1 MENYV
6 PSDFD
11 KSMLDVMIEAGAVQ
25 FWIAIAIGML
35 LIGLL
40 VMILESN
47 NTKIEKFKKYVS
59 ESIEE
64 IFGED
69 K

>member
-6 PSDFD
+6 PAEFN
-11 KSMLDVMIEAGAVQ
+11 KSVWEVIVEAGAIQ

-35 LIGLL
+35 FIGLL
-40 VMILESN
+40 VIILESKN
-47 NTKIEKFKKYVS
+47 EKVEKVKKYIG

-64 IFGED
+64 IFGD

>member
-1 MENYV
+1 MNNYV
-6 PSDFD
+6 PEDFNM
-11 KSMLDVMIEAGAVQ
+11 SILDVMLEAGAVQ
-25 FWIAIAIGML
+25 FWIVIAIGML

-40 VMILESN
+40 VMILESK

>member
-1 MENYV
+1 MNNYV
-6 PSDFD
+6 PADFD
-11 KSMLDVMIEAGAVQ
+11 KSILDVMIEAGAVR

-40 VMILESN
+40 VMILESK

>member
-1 MENYV
+1 MNNYV
-6 PSDFD
+6 REDFNM
-11 KSMLDVMIEAGAVQ
+11 SILDVMLEAGAIQ
-25 FWIAIAIGML
+25 FWIAFCIGL
-35 LIGLL
+35 LFIGLL
-40 VMILESN
+40 VMILESK

>member
-6 PSDFD
+6 PAEFN
-11 KSMLDVMIEAGAVQ
+11 KSILDIIIESGAIQ

-47 NTKIEKFKKYVS
+47 NPKIEKFKSYVN

-64 IFGED
+64 IFGD

>member
-1 MENYV
+1 MNNYV
-6 PSDFD
+6 PADFD
-11 KSMLDVMIEAGAVQ
+11 KSILDVMIESGAVQ

-40 VMILESN
+40 VMILESK

>member
-6 PSDFD
+6 PAEFN
-11 KSMLDVMIEAGAVQ
+11 KSILDIMIESGAIQ
-25 FWIAIAIGML
+25 FWIAIAIGMM

-40 VMILESN
+40 VIILESDN
-47 NTKIEKFKKYVS
+47 KKITKIKDYVR

-64 IFGED
+64 IFGE
-69 K
+69 

>member
-1 MENYV
+1 MNNYV

-11 KSMLDVMIEAGAVQ
+11 KSILDVMIEAGAVQ

-40 VMILESN
+40 VMFLECN
-47 NTKIEKFKKYVS
+47 NPKIEKIKKYIS
-59 ESIEE
+59 ESLEE
-64 IFGED
+64 IFGE
-69 K
+69 

>member
-1 MENYV
+1 MNNYV
-6 PSDFD
+6 PSDFNM
-11 KSMLDVMIEAGAVQ
+11 SIWDVIIEAGAIQ

-35 LIGLL
+35 FIGLL
-40 VMILESN
+40 VMILESK

-59 ESIEE
+59 ESIED

>member
-1 MENYV
+1 MNNYV

-11 KSMLDVMIEAGAVQ
+11 KSILDVMIEAGAIQ
-25 FWIAIAIGML
+25 FWIAFCIGLL

>member
-1 MENYV
+1 MNNYV

-11 KSMLDVMIEAGAVQ
+11 KSVLDVMIEAGAVQ

-40 VMILESN
+40 VMILESKN
-47 NTKIEKFKKYVS
+47 EKIEKVKKYIS
-59 ESIEE
+59 ESLEE
-64 IFGED
+64 IFGE
-69 K
+69 

>member
-1 MENYV
+1 MNNYV
-6 PSDFD
+6 PEDFNM
-11 KSMLDVMIEAGAVQ
+11 SILDVMLEAGAIQ
-25 FWIAIAIGML
+25 FWIVIAIGML

>member
-1 MENYV
+1 MEN
-6 PSDFD
+6 FD
-11 KSMLDVMIEAGAVQ
+11 MSVWEVMVDSGAIG
-25 FWIAIAIGML
+25 FWITIAIGMM

-40 VMILESN
+40 VMILESKN
-47 NTKIEKFKKYVS
+47 EKVEKVKKYIG
-59 ESIEE
+59 ESIDE

>member
-40 VMILESN
+40 VMILESKN
-47 NTKIEKFKKYVS
+47 KKVEKIKKYLS

-64 IFGED
+64 IFGE
-69 K
+69 

>member
-1 MENYV
+1 MNNYV
-6 PSDFD
+6 PSDFNM
-11 KSMLDVMIEAGAVQ
+11 SIWDVMIEAGAIQ
-25 FWIAIAIGML
+25 FWIAFCIGLL

-40 VMILESN
+40 VMFLECN
-47 NTKIEKFKKYVS
+47 NPKIEKIKKYLG

>member
-1 MENYV
+1 MNNYV
-6 PSDFD
+6 PSNFD

-25 FWIAIAIGML
+25 FWIIIFIGL
-35 LIGLL
+35 VFIGLL
-40 VMILESN
+40 VMILESKN
-47 NTKIEKFKKYVS
+47 KRVEKVKKYIG

>member
-1 MENYV
+1 MEN
-6 PSDFD
+6 FD
-11 KSMLDVMIEAGAVQ
+11 MSVWEVMVDSGAIG
-25 FWIAIAIGML
+25 FWITIAIGMM

-40 VMILESN
+40 VMILESSN
-47 NTKIEKFKKYVS
+47 PKIEKIKSYVS

-64 IFGED
+64 IFGKD

>member
-1 MENYV
+1 MNNYV

-11 KSMLDVMIEAGAVQ
+11 KSVLDVMIEAEAIQ
-25 FWIAIAIGML
+25 FWIAFCIGLL

-40 VMILESN
+40 VMILESKN
-47 NTKIEKFKKYVS
+47 EKVEKVKKYIG
-59 ESIEE
+59 ESIDE

>member
-1 MENYV
+1 MNNYV

-11 KSMLDVMIEAGAVQ
+11 KSVLDVMIEVGAIQ
-25 FWIAIAIGML
+25 FWIAFCIGLL

-40 VMILESN
+40 VMILESKN
-47 NTKIEKFKKYVS
+47 EKVIKIRNYIS
-59 ESIEE
+59 ESLEE
-64 IFGED
+64 IFGD

>member
-1 MENYV
+1 MNNYV

-11 KSMLDVMIEAGAVQ
+11 KSVLDVMIEAGVIP
-25 FWIAIAIGML
+25 FWIAFCIGLL

-40 VMILESN
+40 VMILESKN
-47 NTKIEKFKKYVS
+47 EKVEKVKKYIG
-59 ESIEE
+59 ESIDE

>member
-1 MENYV
+1 MNNYV
-6 PSDFD
+6 PEDFNM
-11 KSMLDVMIEAGAVQ
+11 SILDVMLEAGAVQ

-40 VMILESN
+40 VMILESKN
-47 NTKIEKFKKYVS
+47 EKVIKIRNYIS
-59 ESIEE
+59 ESLEE
-64 IFGED
+64 IFGD

>member
-1 MENYV
+1 MNNYV
-6 PSDFD
+6 PEDFNM
-11 KSMLDVMIEAGAVQ
+11 SILDVMLEAGAIQ
-25 FWIAIAIGML
+25 FWIVFCIGLL

-40 VMILESN
+40 VMILESKN
-47 NTKIEKFKKYVS
+47 EKVEKVKKYIG
-59 ESIEE
+59 ESIDE

>member
-1 MENYV
+1 MNNYV
-6 PSDFD
+6 PSDFNMSIWD
-11 KSMLDVMIEAGAVQ
+11 IMIEAEAIQ
-25 FWIAIAIGML
+25 FWIAFCIGLL

-40 VMILESN
+40 VMFLECN
-47 NTKIEKFKKYVS
+47 NPKIEKIKKYLG

>member
-1 MENYV
+1 MNNYV
-6 PSDFD
+6 PTDFD
-11 KSMLDVMIEAGAVQ
+11 KSILDVMIEAGAVQ

-35 LIGLL
+35 FIGLL
-40 VMILESN
+40 VMILESKN
-47 NTKIEKFKKYVS
+47 EKVKKVKKYIG
-59 ESIEE
+59 ESIDE